1 MLGVL
6 SQAEFSSVLDTIY
19 DCAFDPGLWP
29 DAICEVCRVTN
40 CTAGTINVS
49 DIDLGTTYFHRSW
62 NRDLDF
68 LADGQGSYIAE
79 VTELW
84 SKMPNLM
91 TRPLDDPMTGTRELL
106 RANSGFF
113 NKWVIRLGYSDTIQL
128 LFMRR
133 PDRIG
138 ALELFRHISA
148 GEVSDQDLDVLRLL
162 APHIR
167 RAVAICE
174 RIKNA
179 SSSHDRCGDV

>member
-1 MLGVL
+1 MPGVL
-6 SQAEFSSVLDTIY
+6 SQAEFSHVLDAIY
-19 DCAFDPGLWP
+19 DCAFDPGLWSA
-29 DAICEVCRVTN
+29 AICEVCRLTN
-40 CTAGTINVS
+40 CAAGTINVS
-49 DIDLGTTYFHRSW
+49 DIELGTTYFHRVW

-68 LADGQGSYIAE
+68 LVDGQSSHVAE
-79 VTELW
+79 VTALW
-84 SKMPNLM
+84 CQMPNLM
-91 TRPLDDPMTGTRELL
+91 TRSLDDPMTGSRELR

-128 LFMRR
+128 LVMRR

-138 ALELFRHISA
+138 TLELFRHTSA
-148 GEVSDQDLDVLRLL
+148 GEVSDQDLDVVRLL

-179 SSSHDRCGDV
+179 SSSRDRCGGV